1 MHRLFLL
8 IFLLPWYAVAVLTAL
23 MLWFATSQ
31 METDQDAEAQKAQ
44 ALQAD
49 MPLPVP
55 IDQFAQTD
63 RHIADEVHVTAWI
76 NLAHNYRLTHRGK
89 FGTDE
94 WMMYVLFG
102 PDDPDTGKVARG
114 VALIDPDRIDDF
126 ALIMVDA
133 LRPEMGSQLNFDING
148 QALGDGDYSSLVTGA
163 LKEHGLTKDPDFLV
177 IAPFI
182 DGRAAGLAP
191 DPLAVMHRAGGA
203 FALATGLA
211 LLTLVKLRRWRKRRA
226 APDPAP
232 AQGFAPVPV
241 PRPTPGPAPVAPDDV
256 VARPNAE
263 RDWSPIQS
271 VMSRHAG
278 RQTSLTATDP
288 GARATSNDSPIRVV
302 SRFDGLRQ
310 LVPWGVGG
318 VVALL
323 LFAATDVPRQMPGIS
338 PTGTGETPAQMTQA
352 PPPDAQGAAHP
363 SGPPAPEPTATGK
376 GQEMLGDPER
386 SVLSMLL
393 HPSDRDLLGLFVTF
407 AAAVPLMAL
416 HRLRRRKAAED
427 DPWDR
432 RLR

>member
-8 IFLLPWYAVAVLTAL
+8 IFLLPWYVVAVLTAL
-23 MLWFATSQ
+23 MVWFATTQ
-31 METDQDAEAQKAQ
+31 MNTAQDAEAQKAQ
-44 ALQAD
+44 ALQAE

-63 RHIADEVHVTAWI
+63 RHIAHEVHVTAWI

-126 ALIMVDA
+126 ALMMVDA

-148 QALGDGDYSSLVTGA
+148 QALGYGDYSSLVTGA

-211 LLTLVKLRRWRKRRA
+211 LLT
-226 APDPAP
+226 
-232 AQGFAPVPV
+232 
-241 PRPTPGPAPVAPDDV
+241 
-256 VARPNAE
+256 
-263 RDWSPIQS
+263 
-271 VMSRHAG
+271 
-278 RQTSLTATDP
+278 
-288 GARATSNDSPIRVV
+288 
-302 SRFDGLRQ
+302 
-310 LVPWGVGG
+310 
-318 VVALL
+318 
-323 LFAATDVPRQMPGIS
+323 
-338 PTGTGETPAQMTQA
+338 
-352 PPPDAQGAAHP
+352 
-363 SGPPAPEPTATGK
+363 
-376 GQEMLGDPER
+376 
-386 SVLSMLL
+386 
-393 HPSDRDLLGLFVTF
+393 
-407 AAAVPLMAL
+407 
-416 HRLRRRKAAED
+416 
-427 DPWDR
+427 
-432 RLR
+432 